1 MLIGEDVAGLG
12 QSRTPAGG
20 QEPVGTGRALAV
32 DLKGIIVIGPA
43 IVGA

>member
-1 MLIGEDVAGLG
+1 MLIGEDVARLG

-20 QEPVGTGRALAV
+20 EEPAGMGRTLAV
-32 DLKGIIVIGPA
+32 DLKGIIVIRPA